1 MGLSSVTVPFLVAF
15 FTSLSAIS
23 SLLCLCVRAATS
35 EIRQFL
41 SVLADGQGRGSQLA
55 VSLGFWSLPL
65 QGHLVST
72 WSLIGLILKRGGGGG
87 GGLGRSFTVL
97 QAIRM
102 AYSSA
107 VKMLVP
113 VGSV

>member
-1 MGLSSVTVPFLVAF
+1 M
-15 FTSLSAIS
+15 
-23 SLLCLCVRAATS
+23 RAATS
-35 EIRQFL
+35 VIRQFP

-55 VSLGFWSLPL
+55 VPHGFWSLPL
-65 QGHLVST
+65 QGPVVPT
-72 WSLIGLILKRGGGGG
+72 WSLIGLLFQGGRGGGGG

-113 VGSV
+113 VSSL

>member
-1 MGLSSVTVPFLVAF
+1 M
-15 FTSLSAIS
+15 
-23 SLLCLCVRAATS
+23 RAATS

-41 SVLADGQGRGSQLA
+41 SVLADGQESRSQLA
-55 VSLGFWSLPL
+55 VRSVWGPPFTRACRADLESDRIVTPRG
-65 QGHLVST
+65 G
-72 WSLIGLILKRGGGGG
+72 GGGGGGG